1 MRRFILTEEEKE
13 RIKLLYEQVTLGAVN
28 NVALINNIQYKLKAW
43 AGGFLGYQPVQIKG
57 LKILPDGSAE
67 LKWKFESAV
76 MSDSG
81 TEIIPKSKVDEILKT
96 LRTNNEMKFELENG
110 KTVKLVKV

>member
-1 MRRFILTEEEKE
+1 MKKFILTEEERQ
-13 RIKLLYEQVTLGAVN
+13 RIKLLYEQLTLGAVN

-43 AGGFLGYQPVQIKG
+43 AGGILGYQPVQIKG

-67 LKWKFESAV
+67 LKWKFETAV

-81 TEIIPKSKVDEILKT
+81 TEIIPKSKVDEIIKTLKT
-96 LRTNNEMKFELENG
+96 KNEMKFELENG